1 MSPIRPVPIIP
12 KRSIAPLPYI
22 RFEDSLSKKPLL
34 NNAGFVQ
41 IGIAALMCSREK

>member
-22 RFEDSLSKKPLL
+22 RFKNSLAEKPPV

-41 IGIAALMCSREK
+41 IGTAALMGSGEK